1 MTMIA
6 ADGSISTI
14 GLSYTARLAG
24 GWKLFDL
31 FYCGPELQ
39 AFATDGNYQQYRAG
53 VHLTGL
59 RTGDYEWSAGFGW
72 ARDSDE
78 RSSVYGKLGMFV
90 RR

>member
-1 MTMIA
+1 MVA

-24 GWKLFDL
+24 GWRLFNL
-31 FYCGPELQ
+31 FYAGPELQ
-39 AFATDGNYQQYRAG
+39 AFATDTNYQQYRAG
-53 VHLTGL
+53 LHITGF
-59 RTGDYEWSAGFGW
+59 RTGPYEWSAGLGF

-78 RSSVYGKLGMFV
+78 RSSLYGKLGMFM